1 MLKIDWWWHNTC
13 LYHQQSEQTYVFVVG
28 DVADEQVC
36 LDEADTET
44 LVSARKK
51 WKHARVA
58 GSLQFV
64 SSASVNLHVASFE
77 SLLDVL
83 GVHQGKL
90 ALL

>member
-1 MLKIDWWWHNTC
+1 M
-13 LYHQQSEQTYVFVVG
+13 
-28 DVADEQVC
+28 
-36 LDEADTET
+36 DEADTET
-44 LVSARKK
+44 VVSARKK